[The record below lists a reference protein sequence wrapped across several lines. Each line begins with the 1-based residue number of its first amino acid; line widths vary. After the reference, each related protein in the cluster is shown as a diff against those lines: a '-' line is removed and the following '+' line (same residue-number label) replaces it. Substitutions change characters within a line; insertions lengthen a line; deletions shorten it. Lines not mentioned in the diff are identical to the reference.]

1 MTETRDRTT
10 IASCVVARTSSGLCQ
25 AGPVS
30 YYWAAGG
37 LIKGDTNMLELK
49 ALIGLLLIVG
59 LGGIA
64 LVTYKLHQLYR
75 AIIDLHCDISVIRL
89 DNSRTMAELRRRA
102 R

>member
-1 MTETRDRTT
+1 MTSVSYADVTT
-10 IASCVVARTSSGLCQ
+10 SFASCRAGL
-25 AGPVS
+25 VS
-30 YYWAAGG
+30 YYWGAGG
-37 LIKGDTNMLELK
+37 LIRGDTSMLEIK
-49 ALIGLLLIVG
+49 AIIGLGLIVG

-64 LVTYKLHQLYR
+64 LITYKLHQLLK